1 MGQPLILSRD
11 LESANLTLRLTKIAV
26 VLQGILI
33 INVAALIPKMLI

>member
-11 LESANLTLRLTKIAV
+11 LEPANLTLRLTKIAV